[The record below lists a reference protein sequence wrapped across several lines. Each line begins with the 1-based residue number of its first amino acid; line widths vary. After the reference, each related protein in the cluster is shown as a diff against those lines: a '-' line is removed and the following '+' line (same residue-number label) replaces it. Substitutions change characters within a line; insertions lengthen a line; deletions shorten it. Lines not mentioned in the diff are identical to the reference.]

1 MENMIVWA
9 DIPVTDLDRAM
20 KFYSAVLQHPFI
32 AIDGMPGIALPGPE
46 GSGPSAAQQGPM
58 PVLFDL
64 ALGENQ
70 KPSTQ
75 GCTIY
80 VNSYGD
86 PEGML
91 QRVVEAGGQ
100 ILVAVTDRGE
110 TVGSIGFFKDTEGN
124 RIGVHK
130 PPQM

>member
-9 DIPVTDLDRAM
+9 DIPVTDLQRAT

-32 AIDGMPGIALPGPE
+32 TMDGMPWIALPGPE
-46 GSGPSAAQQGPM
+46 GSDSSAAQQGPM

-80 VNSYGD
+80 LNSYGD

-91 QRVVEAGGQ
+91 RRVAEAGGQ
-100 ILVAVTDRGE
+100 ILVPVTDRGE
-110 TVGSIGFFKDTEGN
+110 MVGRIGFFQDTEGN
-124 RIGVHK
+124 RIGVHQ
-130 PPQM
+130 PPQR